1 MDYSTKSSSSQPSI
15 MIQKMK
21 ETIEQSLPI
30 NKIPRSSN
38 NNSSSNRSNN
48 NSNNSWHISNIQNQ
62 QQLLILL
69 FHARSCH
76 YTGDNAIYSCPIA
89 GAQCTEA
96 KRMWNHIANECTNK
110 YNCSYCYSSRYVLT
124 HYRECKD
131 GDACQICCPVREEI
145 RRKKQQQ
152 QLLVGGGGGGGQQQH
167 HQQQQQQQ
175 ITMKTA
181 DTFSTSMMTPS
192 TTGITAKVNNVHSKM
207 TMGGAGGAATGA
219 GGGENQKLFPTL
231 TVAICRSA
239 DNVGKIIQVRRAAG
253 STTSNSSCSSLS
265 HSIESNSVLSSVP
278 SSIRSTTASGRTKP
292 YFVKDRENPGI
303 AHFLEKDFKANIPE
317 EIDLVEESG

>member
-1 MDYSTKSSSSQPSI
+1 MDYSTKSGSSQPSI

-38 NNSSSNRSNN
+38 NNSNN
-48 NSNNSWHISNIQNQ
+48 NSSSNSKANSWHISNIQNQ

-76 YTGDNAIYSCPIA
+76 YTGDNAIYNCPIA

-152 QLLVGGGGGGGQQQH
+152 QMLAGGGGGGGQQH
-167 HQQQQQQQ
+167 NQQQQQQQ

-192 TTGITAKVNNVHSKM
+192 TTGITTKVNNVHTKM
-207 TMGGAGGAATGA
+207 TMGGGAGGAATGT
-219 GGGENQKLFPTL
+219 GGENQKLFPTL

-303 AHFLEKDFKANIPE
+303 AHFLGKDFKANIPE

>member
-1 MDYSTKSSSSQPSI
+1 
-15 MIQKMK
+15 
-21 ETIEQSLPI
+21 
-30 NKIPRSSN
+30 
-38 NNSSSNRSNN
+38 
-48 NSNNSWHISNIQNQ
+48 
-62 QQLLILL
+62 
-69 FHARSCH
+69 
-76 YTGDNAIYSCPIA
+76 
-89 GAQCTEA
+89 
-96 KRMWNHIANECTNK
+96 MWNHIANECTNK

-131 GDACQICCPVREEI
+131 EACQICCPVREEI

-152 QLLVGGGGGGGQQQH
+152 QLLAGGGHQ
-167 HQQQQQQQ
+167 QQQQQQQ

-207 TMGGAGGAATGA
+207 TMGGAGDGGAT
-219 GGGENQKLFPTL
+219 GENQKLFPTL

-239 DNVGKIIQVRRAAG
+239 DNVGKIIQVRRAAAG
-253 STTSNSSCSSLS
+253 SSTTSNSSCSSLS

-278 SSIRSTTASGRTKP
+278 SSIRSTTTASGRTKP

-303 AHFLEKDFKANIPE
+303 AHFLGKDFKANIPE
-317 EIDLVEESG
+317 EIDLVEENG

>member
-1 MDYSTKSSSSQPSI
+1 
-15 MIQKMK
+15 
-21 ETIEQSLPI
+21 
-30 NKIPRSSN
+30 
-38 NNSSSNRSNN
+38 
-48 NSNNSWHISNIQNQ
+48 
-62 QQLLILL
+62 
-69 FHARSCH
+69 
-76 YTGDNAIYSCPIA
+76 
-89 GAQCTEA
+89 
-96 KRMWNHIANECTNK
+96 MWNHIANECTNK

-131 GDACQICCPVREEI
+131 EACQICCPVREEI

-152 QLLVGGGGGGGQQQH
+152 QLVGGGH
-167 HQQQQQQQ
+167 HQQPQHQ
-175 ITMKTA
+175 MPLKTA

-207 TMGGAGGAATGA
+207 TMGGGGGGAT
-219 GGGENQKLFPTL
+219 GENQKLFPTL

-239 DNVGKIIQVRRAAG
+239 DNVGKIIQVRR

-303 AHFLEKDFKANIPE
+303 AHFLGKDFKANIPE
-317 EIDLVEESG
+317 EIDLVEENG